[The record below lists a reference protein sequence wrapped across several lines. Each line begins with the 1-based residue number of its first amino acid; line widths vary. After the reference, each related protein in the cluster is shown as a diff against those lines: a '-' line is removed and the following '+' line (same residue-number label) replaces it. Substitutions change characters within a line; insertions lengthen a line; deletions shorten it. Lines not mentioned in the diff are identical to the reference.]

1 MNIENYIFGATFI
14 INGGLAAF
22 CILFI
27 YTLFKRYKKEYFQTI
42 LFQQIFLY
50 SYFLYGIWGNIAI
63 HKGLDKLS
71 LEQHTYESISF
82 YIPILGMPFLI
93 ISWYMLIK
101 FVFQIKGYRIQWYY
115 TLVFFIGVILCL
127 VFASY
132 TIQTNDYQVFGTNEE
147 LIKRCILL
155 LNLVL
160 NVALLISFFKRF
172 KLNDFKPKKRAI
184 NYSILIYLGLV
195 IFYTFGLWVTPNFH
209 YLVSIASFLLIS
221 VSAMFLPMAF
231 WRITV
236 QTNITLTAPKLDF
249 EAFCKKFEISKRE
262 AEIIHEICQGKSN
275 KDIAETLFITLQT
288 VKDHTHR
295 IYTKTGI
302 KNRVHLTNLVREIGR
317 K

>member
-22 CILFI
+22 CILSV

-71 LEQHTYESISF
+71 LAQHTYESISF

-132 TIQTNDYQVFGTNEE
+132 NIQTNDYRAFGTNEE

-155 LNLVL
+155 LNVIL
-160 NVALLISFFKRF
+160 NFVLLISFFKRF
-172 KLNDFKPKKRAI
+172 KLNDFKPKKQAI

-195 IFYTFGLWVTPNFH
+195 IFYTFGLWFTPNFH

-221 VSAMFLPMAF
+221 VSAMFLPMAL

-262 AEIIHEICQGKSN
+262 AEIINEICLGKSN

-302 KNRVHLTNLVREIGR
+302 KNRVHLTNLVREIG
-317 K
+317 KK

>member
-1 MNIENYIFGATFI
+1 MNLENYIFGATFI

-71 LEQHTYESISF
+71 LTQHTYESISF

-132 TIQTNDYQVFGTNEE
+132 TIQTNDYQALGTNEE

-172 KLNDFKPKKRAI
+172 KLNDFKAKAKEI
-184 NYSILIYLGLV
+184 NYSILGHIGFVAL
-195 IFYTFGLWVTPNFH
+195 YTFGLWFTPNYH
-209 YLVSIASFLLIS
+209 YLVSVASFLLIS
-221 VSAMFLPMAF
+221 VSAMFLPMVI
-231 WRITV
+231 WRIAI
-236 QTNITLTAPKLDF
+236 QTNITTVDSKLDF

-302 KNRVHLTNLVREIGR
+302 KNRVHLTNLVREIGG